1 MAIKQDAVTKKKP
14 PKVQEQAQPQ
24 DEQRTLTAAEIL
36 AEEEAEKA
44 RHQRNE
50 QTRRTKNKRA
60 GLSQIACWVPD
71 DVYNDLQRLA
81 SYRAGRDQKTTMQ
94 STIAEALKM
103 YLSAYK
109 KELETWD
116 AVQIPK
122 K

>member
-44 RHQRNE
+44 RHKKNE
-50 QTRRTKNKRA
+50 TTRRTKNKRA

-81 SYRAGRDQKTTMQ
+81 SYRAGRDQRTTMQ
-94 STIAEALKM
+94 STIAEALRM
-103 YLSAYK
+103 YLEAYK

>member
-14 PKVQEQAQPQ
+14 PKVQEQAQ

-36 AEEEAEKA
+36 ADEEAEKA
-44 RHQRNE
+44 RHKKNE
-50 QTRRTKNKRA
+50 TTRRTKNKRA

-94 STIAEALKM
+94 STIAEALRM
-103 YLSAYK
+103 YLETYK

>member
-1 MAIKQDAVTKKKP
+1 MAIKQDAIAKKKP
-14 PKVQEQAQPQ
+14 AKVQEQAQ

-36 AEEEAEKA
+36 ADEEAEKA

-50 QTRRTKNKRA
+50 QTRRTKNKRT

-94 STIAEALKM
+94 STIAEALRM
-103 YLSAYK
+103 YLQAYK

-116 AVQIPK
+116 SVKLPNE
-122 K
+122 